1 MNVPIQNIFMKFP
14 TNVLKLYFI
23 GVKSYSRWM
32 KCLALQFP
40 GGMKVLLRNLCL
52 KLRRLGLC
60 NFHAVQWADDLDVTF
75 CKVC

>member
-1 MNVPIQNIFMKFP
+1 
-14 TNVLKLYFI
+14 
-23 GVKSYSRWM
+23 M

-52 KLRRLGLC
+52 KLCHLGLC